1 MSRLILLR
9 LGCSTKYCKRSIQ
22 MFKELWTGEAD
33 LPEVKTSYQYV
44 LELREGLDITLKV
57 AQEELAKSHQKNK

>member
-1 MSRLILLR
+1 
-9 LGCSTKYCKRSIQ
+9 

-33 LPEVKTSYQYV
+33 LPEVKTSYQYI